1 MNINYIEAWNMLN
14 SMDNILLITHSN
26 PDGDA
31 VGSIFAMYGIL
42 KKLGKNV
49 RCAIKDIPAVMQ
61 MFVAEEAFADFKEEY
76 VVSVDLAD
84 IQLLHP
90 DLKAEY
96 AGKVD
101 LSIDHHATNVE
112 YAKNTLLKA
121 DAAAACEVIFNMV
134 SEAGFEIDTQIASCL
149 YVGLATDT
157 GCFRY
162 SNATAATFRTAA
174 SLIEKGVDSAKINT
188 DIFETKS
195 RAYVMFETMA
205 MNSLKTYLDG
215 KCAVL
220 LITKDM
226 YQKANISESEAQG
239 INALPRQIAGVMAGV
254 TVKERTDGAYKISI
268 RSREPLD
275 ASAICALMGGGGHR
289 LAAGCELSGS
299 AQSVINTVVKFIEQA
314 IEEL

>member
-31 VGSIFAMYGIL
+31 VGSIFALYGIL

-49 RCAIKDIPAVMQ
+49 RCEIKDIPAVMQ
-61 MFVAEEAFADFKEEY
+61 ILVYEDAFADFKEEA

-84 IQLLHP
+84 TQLLHA

-96 AGKVD
+96 ADKVD

-121 DAAAACEVIFNMV
+121 ESAAACEVIFNMV
-134 SEAGFEIDTQIASCL
+134 NEAGFEIDTEIARCL

-162 SNATAATFRTAA
+162 SNATAATFRAAA

-226 YQKANISESEAQG
+226 YKKAGISESESQC
-239 INALPRQIAGVMAGV
+239 INALPRQIEGVLAGV
-254 TVKERTDGAYKISI
+254 TVKERTNGTYKVSI

-275 ASAICALMGGGGHR
+275 ASEICALMGGGGHR
-289 LAAGCELSGS
+289 LAAGCELSGT
-299 AQSVINTVVKFIEQA
+299 AQSVINTVVKFVKQA

>member
-31 VGSIFAMYGIL
+31 VGSIFALYGIL

-49 RCAIKDIPAVMQ
+49 RCEIKDIPAVMQ
-61 MFVAEEAFADFKEEY
+61 MLVREDAFCDFREDF

-84 IQLLHP
+84 PQLMMT
-90 DLKAEY
+90 DIRARY
-96 AGKVD
+96 ADRVD
-101 LSIDHHATNVE
+101 LSIDHHETNVI
-112 YAKNTLLKA
+112 YAKNTLLNAKS
-121 DAAAACEVIFNMV
+121 AAACEVIFNMV
-134 SEAGFEIDTQIASCL
+134 SEAGFEIDTEIASCL

-162 SNATAATFRTAA
+162 ANTTASTLRAAA

-226 YQKANISESEAQG
+226 YKKANITESESQG
-239 INALPRQIAGVMAGV
+239 INALPRQIEGVLAGV
-254 TVKERTDGAYKISI
+254 TVKERTNGTYKISI
-268 RSREPLD
+268 RSKEPLN
-275 ASAICALMGGGGHR
+275 ASEICALMGGGGHR
-289 LAAGCELSGS
+289 LAAGCELSGT
-299 AQSVINTVVKFIEQA
+299 AQSVINTVLKFVEQA
-314 IEEL
+314 IDEL

>member
-31 VGSIFAMYGIL
+31 VGSIFALYGIL

-49 RCAIKDIPAVMQ
+49 RCEIKDIPAVMQ
-61 MFVAEEAFADFKEEY
+61 MLVREDAFCDFREDF

-84 IQLLHP
+84 PQLMMN
-90 DLKAEY
+90 DIKARY
-96 AGKVD
+96 SDKVD
-101 LSIDHHATNVE
+101 LSIDHHETNVT

-134 SEAGFEIDTQIASCL
+134 SEAGFEIDTEIARCL

-162 SNATAATFRTAA
+162 ANTTASTLRVAA
-174 SLIEKGVDSAKINT
+174 SLIEKGVESAKINT

-205 MNSLKTYLDG
+205 MNSLRTYLDG

-226 YQKANISESEAQG
+226 YTKANITESESQG
-239 INALPRQIAGVMAGV
+239 INALPRQIEGVLAGV
-254 TVKERTDGAYKISI
+254 TVKERTNGTYKISI
-268 RSREPLD
+268 RSREPLN
-275 ASAICALMGGGGHR
+275 ASEICALMGGGGHR
-289 LAAGCELSGS
+289 LAAGCELSGT
-299 AQSVINTVVKFIEQA
+299 AQSVINTVVKFVKQA

>member
-42 KKLGKNV
+42 KRLGKNV
-49 RCAIKDIPAVMQ
+49 RCEIQDIPSVMQ
-61 MFVAEEAFADFKEEY
+61 MLVPEDAFSDFKEEN

-84 IQLLHP
+84 PKLLK
-90 DLKAEY
+90 DEINAEY
-96 AGKVD
+96 ADKVC
-101 LSIDHHATNVE
+101 LCIDHHETNVS

-121 DAAAACEVIFNMV
+121 DAAAACEVIFDMLC
-134 SEAGFEIDTQIASCL
+134 EAGFEIDTRIARCL
-149 YVGLATDT
+149 YVGIATDT

-162 SNATAATFRTAA
+162 ANTTAATLRAAA
-174 SLIEKGVDSAKINT
+174 SLMEKGVDTGKINT

-195 RAYVMFETMA
+195 RSYVMFETMA

-226 YQKANISESEAQG
+226 YKKANITESEAQG
-239 INALPRQIAGVMAGV
+239 INALPRQIEGVLAGV
-254 TVKERTDGAYKISI
+254 TVKERTNGTYKISI
-268 RSREPLD
+268 RSREPLN
-275 ASAICALMGGGGHR
+275 ASEICALMGGGGHR
-289 LAAGCELSGS
+289 LAAGCELSGT
-299 AQSVINTVVKFIEQA
+299 AQSVINTVLKFVKQA

>member
-42 KKLGKNV
+42 KRLGKNV
-49 RCAIKDIPAVMQ
+49 RCEIKDIPAVMQ
-61 MFVAEEAFADFKEEY
+61 MLASEDAFADFSEEY

-84 IQLLHP
+84 TQLLLP
-90 DLKAEY
+90 ELKSEY
-96 AGKVD
+96 ADKVD

-112 YAKNTLLKA
+112 YAKNTLLVA
-121 DAAAACEVIFNMV
+121 RAAAACEVIFNMV
-134 SEAGFEIDTQIASCL
+134 NEAGFEIDTEIARCL

-162 SNATAATFRTAA
+162 SNATASTFRAAA
-174 SLIEKGVDSAKINT
+174 SLIEMGVDSAKINT

-226 YQKANISESEAQG
+226 YQKAGISESEAQG
-239 INALPRQIAGVMAGV
+239 INALPRQIEGVMAGV
-254 TVKERTDGAYKISI
+254 TVKERTNGAYKISI

-275 ASAICALMGGGGHR
+275 ASEICALMGGGGHR

-299 AQSVINTVVKFIEQA
+299 AQSVINTVVKFVKQA

>member
-31 VGSIFAMYGIL
+31 VGSIFALYGIL
-42 KKLGKNV
+42 KSLGKNV
-49 RCAIKDIPAVMQ
+49 RCEIKDIPTVMQ
-61 MFVAEEAFADFKEEY
+61 MLASEDAFSDFKEEY

-84 IQLLHP
+84 PQLMPLN
-90 DLKAEY
+90 LRAEY
-96 AGKVD
+96 ADKVD

-112 YAKNTLLKA
+112 YAKSTLLKA
-121 DAAAACEVIFNMV
+121 DAAAACEVILNMV
-134 SEAGFEIDTQIASCL
+134 NEAGFEIDTEIARCL

-162 SNATAATFRTAA
+162 SNATAATFRAAA

-239 INALPRQIAGVMAGV
+239 INALPRQIEGVMAGV
-254 TVKERTDGAYKISI
+254 TVKERADGIYKISI

-299 AQSVINTVVKFIEQA
+299 AQSVINTVVKFVKQA

>member
-31 VGSIFAMYGIL
+31 VGSIFALYGIL
-42 KKLGKNV
+42 KRLGKNV
-49 RCAIKDIPAVMQ
+49 RCEIKDVPSVMQ
-61 MFVAEEAFADFKEEY
+61 MLVREDAFSDFKEDF

-84 IQLLHP
+84 SQLMIP
-90 DLKAEY
+90 DIKALY
-96 AGKVD
+96 ADKVD
-101 LSIDHHATNVE
+101 LSIDHHETNVA
-112 YAKNTLLKA
+112 YAKNTLLYA
-121 DAAAACEVIFNMV
+121 EAAAACEVIFNMV
-134 SEAGFEIDTQIASCL
+134 TEAGFEIDTEIASCL

-162 SNATAATFRTAA
+162 ANTTAATLRAAA
-174 SLIEKGVDSAKINT
+174 SLIEKGVESAKINT

-226 YQKANISESEAQG
+226 YQRANITESESQG
-239 INALPRQIAGVMAGV
+239 INALPRQIEGVLAGV
-254 TVKERTDGAYKISI
+254 TVKERTNGTYKISI
-268 RSREPLD
+268 RSREPVN
-275 ASAICALMGGGGHR
+275 ASEICALMGGGGHR

-299 AQSVINTVVKFIEQA
+299 AQSVINTVLKFVKQA

>member
-31 VGSIFAMYGIL
+31 VGSIFALYGIL

-49 RCAIKDIPAVMQ
+49 RCEIKDIPAVMQ
-61 MFVAEEAFADFKEEY
+61 TLVYEDAFADFKEEA

-84 IQLLHP
+84 TQLLHA

-96 AGKVD
+96 ADKVD

-121 DAAAACEVIFNMV
+121 ESAAACEVIFNMV
-134 SEAGFEIDTQIASCL
+134 NEAGFEIDTEIARCL

-162 SNATAATFRTAA
+162 SNATAATFRAAA

-195 RAYVMFETMA
+195 RSYVMFETMA

-226 YQKANISESEAQG
+226 YKKAGISESESQG
-239 INALPRQIAGVMAGV
+239 INALPRQIEGVLAGV
-254 TVKERTDGAYKISI
+254 TVKERTNGTYKVSI

-275 ASAICALMGGGGHR
+275 ASEICALMGGGGHR
-289 LAAGCELSGS
+289 LAAGCELSGT
-299 AQSVINTVVKFIEQA
+299 AQSVINTVVKFVKQA

>member
-31 VGSIFAMYGIL
+31 VGSIFALYGIL

-49 RCAIKDIPAVMQ
+49 RCEIKDIPAVMQ
-61 MFVAEEAFADFKEEY
+61 MLVREDAFCDFREES

-84 IQLLHP
+84 TQLLTNE
-90 DLKAEY
+90 LKAEY
-96 AGKVD
+96 ADKVN
-101 LSIDHHATNVE
+101 LSIDHHETNAV
-112 YAKNTLLKA
+112 YAEKTLLKA

-134 SEAGFEIDTQIASCL
+134 TEAGFEIDTEIAKCL

-162 SNATAATFRTAA
+162 ANTTASTLRAAA

-226 YQKANISESEAQG
+226 YKKANITESESQG
-239 INALPRQIAGVMAGV
+239 INALPRQIEGVLAGV
-254 TVKERTDGAYKISI
+254 TVKERTNGTYKISI
-268 RSREPLD
+268 RSKEPLN
-275 ASAICALMGGGGHR
+275 ASEICALMGGGGHR
-289 LAAGCELSGS
+289 LAAGCELSGT
-299 AQSVINTVVKFIEQA
+299 AQSVINTVLKFVKQA
-314 IEEL
+314 IDEL